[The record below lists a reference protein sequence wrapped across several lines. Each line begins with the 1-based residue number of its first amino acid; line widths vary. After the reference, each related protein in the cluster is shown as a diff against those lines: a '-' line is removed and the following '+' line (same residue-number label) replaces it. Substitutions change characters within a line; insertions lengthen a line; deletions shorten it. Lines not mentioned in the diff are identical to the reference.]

1 MRQTYTVRILV
12 IGGGGREHALAWKL
26 SQEAEVICAPGNP
39 GIAEDVECVA
49 IPTHDFAGIVK
60 LAQERTV
67 DLVVVGPEG
76 PLIAGLADALRE
88 QGFLTFGP
96 GQVAAQLE
104 GSKAFAKAMMQ
115 RSGVPT
121 ASYQTFIDVD
131 ASKEYVIRQ
140 FAEGKQVVLKASGNA
155 LGKGVIV
162 SETLEEA
169 LEGIDTLKALGE
181 AGKTLVI
188 EERLVGRE
196 FSLLTIV
203 SDSGIHSLPVSQDH
217 KRVFDHDEGPNTG
230 GMGTYSPLAWLDDDI
245 VLQVETE
252 IVKPIVHAFQEDKI
266 SYRGIIFS
274 GVMVTADGPK
284 CIEYNARF
292 GDPETQ
298 SVVRRL
304 GTGFANALL
313 QAAKGEPIAPPVV
326 IDQSAITIALASGGY
341 PGTYTKGLPIIVG
354 PMDPSVKLFHAGTS
368 LAEKQLVTN
377 GGRVMGVTAV
387 GPNLDAARNLAY
399 AAVNQISFEG
409 MHYRTD
415 IGA

>member
-39 GIAEDVECVA
+39 GIAQDVECVA
-49 IPTHDFAGIVK
+49 VSTHDFGGIVR
-60 LAQERTV
+60 LAHEREV
-67 DLVVVGPEG
+67 DLVVVGPED

-88 QGFLTFGP
+88 QGILTFGP
-96 GQVAAQLE
+96 GQVGAQLE

-121 ASYQTFIDVD
+121 ASYQTFIDTG
-131 ASKEYVIRQ
+131 ASKEYVKKQ
-140 FAEGKQVVLKASGNA
+140 FAEGKQVALKASGNA

-162 SETLEEA
+162 CDSLEEA

-181 AGKTLVI
+181 AGRTLVI

-203 SDSGIHSLPVSQDH
+203 SDSHIYSLPVAQDY
-217 KRVFDHDEGPNTG
+217 KRVFDGNEGPNTG
-230 GMGTYSPLAWLDDDI
+230 GMGTYLPLGWLDDS
-245 VLQVETE
+245 VVRQVEAE
-252 IVKPIVHAFQEDKI
+252 ITAPIVRAFQEDNV

-292 GDPETQ
+292 GDPEIQ
-298 SVVRRL
+298 SVVRCL
-304 GTGFANALL
+304 GSGFANALM
-313 QAAKGEPIAPPVV
+313 QAARGE
-326 IDQSAITIALASGGY
+326 AITAPEVLDNSVVTVALASGGY
-341 PGTYTKGLPIIVG
+341 PGSYQKGLPIQIG
-354 PMDPSVKLFHAGTS
+354 LLDASIKLFHAGT
-368 LAEKQLVTN
+368 AMDGDQLVTN
-377 GGRVMGVTAV
+377 GGRVLGVTAV
-387 GPNLDAARNLAY
+387 GSNLTTARNLAY
-399 AAVNQISFEG
+399 AAVKQISFPG

>member
-12 IGGGGREHALAWKL
+12 IGDGGREHALAWKL

-60 LAQERTV
+60 LAHERTV

-104 GSKAFAKAMMQ
+104 GSKAFSKAMMQ

-169 LEGIDTLKALGE
+169 LEGIDILKALGE

-313 QAAKGEPIAPPVV
+313 QAAKGEPFAPPVV

>member
-49 IPTHDFAGIVK
+49 IQSHDFAGIVK
-60 LAQERTV
+60 LAHDRAV
-67 DLVVVGPEG
+67 DLVVVGPED

-88 QGFLTFGP
+88 QGVSTFGP

-121 ASYQTFIDVD
+121 ASYQTFIDAV

-140 FAEGKQVVLKASGNA
+140 FAEGKQVALKASGNA

-162 SETLEEA
+162 CETLDEA

-203 SDSGIHSLPVSQDH
+203 SDSGIHSLPVAQDH

-230 GMGTYSPLAWLDDDI
+230 GMGTCLPLSWLDES
-245 VLQVETE
+245 VVRQVEAE
-252 IVKPIVHAFQEDKI
+252 IVAPIVRTFQDDKI

-274 GVMVTADGPK
+274 GVMVTPDGPK

-298 SVVRRL
+298 SVVRCL
-304 GTGFANALL
+304 GPGFANALQ
-313 QAAKGEPIAPPVV
+313 QAAQGGFITPPAV
-326 IDQSAITIALASGGY
+326 IDQSAITIALTSGGY
-341 PGTYTKGLPIIVG
+341 PGSYSKGLPITIG
-354 PMDPSVKLFHAGTS
+354 QLDSSIKLFHAGTR
-368 LAEKQLVTN
+368 LEGNQLVTN

-387 GPNLDAARNLAY
+387 APNLATARNLAY